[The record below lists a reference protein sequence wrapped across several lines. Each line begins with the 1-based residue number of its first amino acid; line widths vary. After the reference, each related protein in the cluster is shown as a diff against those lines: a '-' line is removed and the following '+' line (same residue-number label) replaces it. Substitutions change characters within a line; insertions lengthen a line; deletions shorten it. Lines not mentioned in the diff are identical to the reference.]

1 MKEKTLSIVISSLIV
16 MALVTGTALATD
28 IDLDG
33 TFTPTST
40 TSASVNDTTP
50 AYGNIAP
57 GGNTSI
63 AFRLT
68 NDGTVNVD
76 STINTSDVSAALTK
90 VVQADLDAV
99 DEFSVIWF
107 NTGGDFWTDLA
118 DAPET
123 LKNTLAPTGTHD
135 FSVNILMN
143 SVGISAAH
151 GAQEMDVVVAYT
163 AST

>member
-1 MKEKTLSIVISSLIV
+1 MKQKKLSLIIIIL
-16 MALVTGTALATD
+16 MILALVTGTTLATD
-28 IDLDG
+28 IDIDG
-33 TFTPTST
+33 TFTPTSS
-40 TSASVNDTTP
+40 TSASVNETSP

-57 GGNTSI
+57 GGNTSM

-68 NDGTVNVD
+68 NDGTVNID
-76 STINTSDVSAALTK
+76 STVNTSDVSADLTK
-90 VVQADLDAV
+90 VVKADLDAL
-99 DEFSVIWF
+99 DEFSVIWN

-135 FSVNILMN
+135 FNVNILMN

-151 GAQEMDVVVAYT
+151 GAQQMDVVVAYT